1 MSYVSK
7 NLVSEFIDSQGWEH
21 HDHTKKIMKDTI
33 HYLMNR
39 GNIEPRV
46 IFRKGI
52 NNAIARLNP
61 DYTPSNLV
69 AALENKGL
77 FKIASCRNKI
87 DYKPLVESLSKFHEE
102 KVLAEAAAQEAA
114 AQEVVAQE
122 VVAQE
127 AAAQEVVARFPAL
140 AWKNILIDIATGGL
154 ENSLNINAPQAR
166 AIVSKYLPKYF
177 VGDKE
182 VSTEL
187 ASRLRSELGYELVVT
202 YKEQHDG
209 N

>member
-7 NLVSEFIDSQGWEH
+7 NLVNQYIDSQGWEH
-21 HDHTKKIMKDTI
+21 HDHTKKMMKEAI

-39 GNIEPRV
+39 RAESRV
-46 IFRKGI
+46 IGRKVL
-52 NNAIARLNP
+52 NNAIARINP

-87 DYKPLVESLSKFHEE
+87 DYKPLVENLTAFHEE
-102 KVLAEAAAQEAA
+102 KVLAEAANHEAAREAA
-114 AQEVVAQE
+114 AR
-122 VVAQE
+122 E
-127 AAAQEVVARFPAL
+127 AAAQEVVARFPAKAGEL
-140 AWKNILIDIATGGL
+140 ILVNIATGGL
-154 ENSLNINAPQAR
+154 ERQRNENAQAR
-166 AIVSKYLPKYF
+166 ALVSKYLPKYF

-202 YKEQHDG
+202 DEE
-209 N
+209 

>member
-52 NNAIARLNP
+52 NSAIARLNP
-61 DYTPSNLV
+61 DYVPSNLV

-87 DYKPLVESLSKFHEE
+87 DYKPLVVGMNAFHEK

-114 AQEVVAQE
+114 AQEAA
-122 VVAQE
+122 AQE